1 MATYEIKVTHLNG
14 PRRAAVET
22 FTRLPVKIG
31 RSDECQLRFDPDAD
45 LAVSALH
52 AEIVLEGEAL
62 RVKDL
67 GSKNGLVLDGH
78 KVEGEAA
85 LPGRSVLEIGANGP
99 RVQIAWEAAAGINFN
114 QVRKETAK
122 GALKPEG
129 RPLAATD
136 DSYAAVQVMQALE
149 EEERAAKVRR
159 QALLL
164 GGALVLIGVVG
175 LVSWLLTRA

>member
-1 MATYEIKVTHLNG
+1 MLARAGPVYKGGAGKVGVATYEIKVTHLSG

-52 AEIVLEGEAL
+52 AESVL
-62 RVKDL
+62 
-67 GSKNGLVLDGH
+67 
-78 KVEGEAA
+78 EGEAA

-122 GALKPEG
+122 GAVKSEG

-136 DSYAAVQVMQALE
+136 DSYSAAQVMNALE
-149 EEERAAKVRR
+149 EDERAAQGRR
-159 QALLL
+159 QALIL
-164 GGALVLIGVVG
+164 GGVVVLLVAALAA
-175 LVSWLLTRA
+175 WLLTRS